1 MEKEPLSYL
10 KLFEFIKEHGNE
22 SLLIF
27 LEDYKHLEEKDLL
40 NLFLFENND
49 LLKKLLKDKKGVC
62 QICGKKGSTEKHHKK
77 SKGSGGNDTEENLIE
92 VCRICHTKI
101 HTGEIKI

>member
-1 MEKEPLSYL
+1 MIVQDLSN
-10 KLFEFIKEHGNE
+10 KFNPVPKNE
-22 SLLIF
+22 RVV
-27 LEDYKHLEEKDLL
+27 
-40 NLFLFENND
+40 N
-49 LLKKLLKDKKGVC
+49 KKLLKDKKGKC
-62 QICGKKGSTEKHHKK
+62 KLCGKTGATEKHHKK

>member
-1 MEKEPLSYL
+1 M
-10 KLFEFIKEHGNE
+10 IV
-22 SLLIF
+22 
-27 LEDYKHLEEKDLL
+27 KDLS
-40 NLFLFENND
+40 NSFNPVPKNKRIEN
-49 LLKKLLKDKKGVC
+49 KKLLKDKKGIC
-62 QICGKKGSTEKHHKK
+62 QICGKKGATEKHHKQ

>member
-1 MEKEPLSYL
+1 M
-10 KLFEFIKEHGNE
+10 IV
-22 SLLIF
+22 
-27 LEDYKHLEEKDLL
+27 KDLS
-40 NLFLFENND
+40 NSFNPVPKNKRIVN
-49 LLKKLLKDKKGVC
+49 KKLLKDKKGVC

-101 HTGEIKI
+101 HTGEIRI